1 MYHSELGRYTI
12 EASSNFQNCTCGSN
26 STMAEYEVGMRS
38 CSCNAGYGG
47 DATLTNVGC
56 SPCGV
61 ASFKSTLGNTL
72 CSPCPPG
79 SVIEEGVTNAISITA
94 CVCGLNSALVEL
106 NDDSSRCE
114 CNAGYGGDASIV
126 SVGCSP
132 CGTYHYKSNTGNT
145 QCTQCPPGSMIG
157 EGVTN
162 GTSSSLCGCGL
173 NAEMST
179 ETGRCECSAGYGGD
193 ATVAGVGCSPCG
205 S

>member
-1 MYHSELGRYTI
+1 M
-12 EASSNFQNCTCGSN
+12 
-26 STMAEYEVGMRS
+26 
-38 CSCNAGYGG
+38 
-47 DATLTNVGC
+47 
-56 SPCGV
+56 
-61 ASFKSTLGNTL
+61 
-72 CSPCPPG
+72 
-79 SVIEEGVTNAISITA
+79 TNATSITA

-205 S
+205 STRKTEATPNALHVPWAQQLQITFKIPRMALIVCVL